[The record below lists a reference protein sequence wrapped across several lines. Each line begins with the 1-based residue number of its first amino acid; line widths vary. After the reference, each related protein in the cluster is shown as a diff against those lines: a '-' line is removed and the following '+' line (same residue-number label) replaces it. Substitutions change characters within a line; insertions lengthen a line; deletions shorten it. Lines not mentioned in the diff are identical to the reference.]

1 MKILLV
7 YTLYFL
13 SIATYSQNPK
23 GIINYKAELSSEQKN
38 EFIENAKNDEKMS
51 MSIKQQII
59 DIAQNVKPDYYELHF
74 KGKEAFFFYDESLED
89 PNSSYLNS
97 KAGQNPFII
106 DLSSNKIIED
116 SRNFGFVAQELLDW
130 KTTDKT
136 KMIEGY
142 KCYKA
147 TATETLYSRQGHFYD
162 RDIAAWYA
170 PDIPVEFGPKNYVG
184 LPGLVLEVERKEFTI
199 TAIKINL
206 NPNKDNL
213 KIKRVGEDEKVISQK
228 EMNDRIAEM
237 MKDYEKR

>member
-1 MKILLV
+1 
-7 YTLYFL
+7 
-13 SIATYSQNPK
+13 
-23 GIINYKAELSSEQKN
+23 
-38 EFIENAKNDEKMS
+38 ENAKNDEKMS

-147 TATETLYSRQGHFYD
+147 TATETLYSRQGH
-162 RDIAAWYA
+162 
-170 PDIPVEFGPKNYVG
+170 
-184 LPGLVLEVERKEFTI
+184 
-199 TAIKINL
+199 
-206 NPNKDNL
+206 
-213 KIKRVGEDEKVISQK
+213 
-228 EMNDRIAEM
+228 
-237 MKDYEKR
+237 